1 MKKNVLL
8 YGLIIVLVALQV
20 YTIRQN
26 NNLESTLKQLEHRI
40 GDYEDGLSRSIS
52 ELDGKLAETTSLIL
66 SSSYEMGEFNP
77 ETLKV
82 PVTFTVQPKTMTD
95 ETVVFL
101 NFDDE
106 KIPME
111 RQTIGFVLT
120 KDFTIDEELS
130 PTIVL
135 EENGILQVQESENL
149 KVYQIKDQIFSSLSP
164 QFEGETGY
172 KAQEPYDFYL
182 NGNIK
187 IKYDYYR
194 NENGFKDI
202 KFIATLDHEVVKTY
216 PMDFSH
222 QGYVEINEKFKM
234 KTGQNLIIKVVAQD
248 EYNFTYEYVLIDYV
262 AGEDEEPGVYYLNE
276 KIITSKGEVIYDFNE
291 FETKLQ

>member
-1 MKKNVLL
+1 M
-8 YGLIIVLVALQV
+8 
-20 YTIRQN
+20 
-26 NNLESTLKQLEHRI
+26 ESTLKQLEHRI

-120 KDFTIDEELS
+120 KDFTIDEALS

-135 EENGILQVQESENL
+135 EEN
-149 KVYQIKDQIFSSLSP
+149 
-164 QFEGETGY
+164 
-172 KAQEPYDFYL
+172 
-182 NGNIK
+182 
-187 IKYDYYR
+187 
-194 NENGFKDI
+194 
-202 KFIATLDHEVVKTY
+202 
-216 PMDFSH
+216 
-222 QGYVEINEKFKM
+222 
-234 KTGQNLIIKVVAQD
+234 
-248 EYNFTYEYVLIDYV
+248 
-262 AGEDEEPGVYYLNE
+262 
-276 KIITSKGEVIYDFNE
+276 
-291 FETKLQ
+291 

>member
-95 ETVVFL
+95 ETLVFL

-120 KDFTIDEELS
+120 KDFTIDEALS

-135 EENGILQVQESENL
+135 EEN
-149 KVYQIKDQIFSSLSP
+149 
-164 QFEGETGY
+164 
-172 KAQEPYDFYL
+172 
-182 NGNIK
+182 
-187 IKYDYYR
+187 
-194 NENGFKDI
+194 
-202 KFIATLDHEVVKTY
+202 
-216 PMDFSH
+216 
-222 QGYVEINEKFKM
+222 
-234 KTGQNLIIKVVAQD
+234 
-248 EYNFTYEYVLIDYV
+248 
-262 AGEDEEPGVYYLNE
+262 
-276 KIITSKGEVIYDFNE
+276 
-291 FETKLQ
+291 